1 MVRPSLVAALALSLL
16 AVLPAPLLA
25 RQDATPIAPAAATE
39 SLNLGSLTLRPADL
53 AEVGLTN
60 FGMANESSLRDAEA
74 DAILSS
80 AGDPQGAADRL
91 NLYRLAEFRQRYVG
105 SMLRPRV
112 PLERLP
118 SGLVAAEERVTT
130 AIAEYATAGGAELA
144 FSVLEGSLDD
154 QGIDIPS
161 TRQIG
166 DESDLTRSSLI
177 DEASGN
183 TALRLELSFRVGN
196 LFGDVAIVN
205 YAGQEPELAV
215 VEELGELLLAR
226 INEEAGHP
234 GPGLSK
240 RVLRIDPVVTWI
252 ERGRVRDF
260 YVRLDGVRIPT
271 FAQIAAAIR
280 EETSFTE
287 MPAPQAPGG
296 TVLPQSTYMFW
307 TPLGDGDPLQLP
319 LYVSWLDD
327 YESAGQAGAAL
338 HAVTTDL
345 GPGYTHVRE
354 FLLSSE
360 VGSESRAFAYTYE
373 GDPSGPVQGHVVMS
387 RVGDFLVR
395 VQVDAPDGVRRAG
408 VIALAQLQV
417 ECIRSSAVCL
427 PVPVAEV
434 LADLLP
440 GGAT

>member
-25 RQDATPIAPAAATE
+25 RQDATPIPPAAATE
-39 SLNLGSLTLRPADL
+39 SINLGSLTLRPADL

-80 AGDPQGAADRL
+80 AGDPQEAADRL

-105 SMLRPRV
+105 SMLRPLV

-130 AIAEYATAGGAELA
+130 AITEYATAGGAELA

-161 TRQIG
+161 TWQIA
-166 DESDLTRSSLI
+166 DESDFTRSSLI
-177 DEASGN
+177 DEATGH

-196 LFGDVAIVN
+196 LIGDVPIVN
-205 YAGQEPELAV
+205 YAGQEPDLAV
-215 VEELGELLLAR
+215 VEELGELLLSR
-226 INEEAGHP
+226 MNEHAENP

-240 RVLRIDPVVTWI
+240 RVLRFEPIVTWI
-252 ERGRVRDF
+252 ERGRLRDF

-280 EETSFTE
+280 EGSSFSDL
-287 MPAPQAPGG
+287 PAQEAPIG

-307 TPLGDGDPLQLP
+307 TPLGDGDPLEIP
-319 LYVSWLDD
+319 LYVSWLDV
-327 YESAGQAGAAL
+327 YESPGQAGAAL

-354 FLLSSE
+354 FLMSDD
-360 VGSESRAFAYTYE
+360 VGSESRAFGYTYE

-387 RVGDFLVR
+387 RVGNYILR
-395 VQVDAPDGVRRAG
+395 VQVDSPDGVRRAG
-408 VIALAQLQV
+408 VIELAQLQV
-417 ECIRSSAVCL
+417 ECMRSTAVCA

-434 LADLLP
+434 LAGLLP
-440 GGAT
+440 G